1 MKNKNYHLLFILIF
15 IIIIILI
22 FIFRNNANIDF
33 QDNFLFFKLLGNNQ
47 KISSNSFNQV
57 DLQNENITPLFF
69 NVSYQNI
76 DFKKIGLKETINIET
91 LANGKVAP
99 GTKGKFEI
107 IIYSNKD
114 CYYQVYFQNEM
125 EKPKNMLFYITKEN
139 KVKTLEELQKQLE
152 GRVEKD
158 IPKKIIVFWEW
169 KYENGMEENGQDTND
184 GKKLENYYFDIV
196 VEPM

>member
-1 MKNKNYHLLFILIF
+1 MKKKNYHLLFILIF

-57 DLQNENITPLFF
+57 DLQNENTTPLFF

-76 DFKKIGLKETINIET
+76 DFKKIGLGETIDVET
-91 LANGKVAP
+91 LTNGKVAP

-125 EKPKNMLFYITKEN
+125 EKPKNMVFYITKEN
-139 KVKTLEELQKQLE
+139 KVKTLEELQKQLK

-184 GKKLENYYFDIV
+184 GKRLENYYFDIV

>member
-1 MKNKNYHLLFILIF
+1 MKKKNYHLLFILIF

-57 DLQNENITPLFF
+57 DLQNENTTPLFF

-107 IIYSNKD
+107 IIFSNKD

-125 EKPKNMLFYITKEN
+125 EKPKNMVFYITKEN
-139 KVKTLEELQKQLE
+139 KVKTLEELQKQLK

>member
-57 DLQNENITPLFF
+57 DLQNENTTPLFF

-76 DFKKIGLKETINIET
+76 DFKKIGLGETIDVET
-91 LANGKVAP
+91 LTNGKVAP

-125 EKPKNMLFYITKEN
+125 EKPKNMVFYITKEN
-139 KVKTLEELQKQLE
+139 KVKTLEELQKQLK

>member
-1 MKNKNYHLLFILIF
+1 MKKKNYHLLFILIF

-125 EKPKNMLFYITKEN
+125 EKPKNMVFYITKEN
-139 KVKTLEELQKQLE
+139 KVKTLEELQKQLK

>member
-1 MKNKNYHLLFILIF
+1 MKKKNYHLLFILIF

-57 DLQNENITPLFF
+57 DLQNENTTPLFF

-76 DFKKIGLKETINIET
+76 DFKKIGLGETIDVET
-91 LANGKVAP
+91 LTNGKVAP
-99 GTKGKFEI
+99 GTKGKFEV

-125 EKPKNMLFYITKEN
+125 EKPKNMVFYITKEN
-139 KVKTLEELQKQLE
+139 KVKTLEELQKQLK

>member
-1 MKNKNYHLLFILIF
+1 MKKKNYHLLFILIF

-57 DLQNENITPLFF
+57 DLQNENTTPLFF

-125 EKPKNMLFYITKEN
+125 EKPKNMVFYITKEN
-139 KVKTLEELQKQLE
+139 KVKTLEELQKQLK

>member
-1 MKNKNYHLLFILIF
+1 MFILIF

-125 EKPKNMLFYITKEN
+125 EKPKNMVFYITKEN
-139 KVKTLEELQKQLE
+139 KVKTLEELQKQLK

>member
-1 MKNKNYHLLFILIF
+1 MKKKNYHLLFILIF

-57 DLQNENITPLFF
+57 DLQNENTTPLFF

-76 DFKKIGLKETINIET
+76 DFKKIGLGETIDVET

-107 IIYSNKD
+107 VIYSNKD

-125 EKPKNMLFYITKEN
+125 EKPKNM
-139 KVKTLEELQKQLE
+139 
-152 GRVEKD
+152 
-158 IPKKIIVFWEW
+158 VF
-169 KYENGMEENGQDTND
+169 
-184 GKKLENYYFDIV
+184 
-196 VEPM
+196 

>member
-125 EKPKNMLFYITKEN
+125 EKPKNMVFYITKEN
-139 KVKTLEELQKQLE
+139 KVKTLEELQKQLK

>member
-76 DFKKIGLKETINIET
+76 DFKKIGLGETIDVET
-91 LANGKVAP
+91 LTNGKVAP

-125 EKPKNMLFYITKEN
+125 EKPKNMVFYITKEN
-139 KVKTLEELQKQLE
+139 KVKTLEELQKQLK

>member
-1 MKNKNYHLLFILIF
+1 MKKKNYHLLFILIF

-57 DLQNENITPLFF
+57 DLQNENTTPLFF

-76 DFKKIGLKETINIET
+76 DFKKIGLGETIDVET
-91 LANGKVAP
+91 LTNGKVAP

-125 EKPKNMLFYITKEN
+125 EKPKNMVFYITKEN
-139 KVKTLEELQKQLE
+139 KVKTLEELQKQLK

>member
-125 EKPKNMLFYITKEN
+125 EKPKNMVFYITKEN
-139 KVKTLEELQKQLE
+139 KVKTLEELQKQLK

-169 KYENGMEENGQDTND
+169 KYENGMEENRQDTND

>member
-1 MKNKNYHLLFILIF
+1 MKKKNYHLLFILIF

-57 DLQNENITPLFF
+57 DLQNENTTPLFF

-76 DFKKIGLKETINIET
+76 DFKKIGLGETIDVET

-107 IIYSNKD
+107 VIYSNKD

-125 EKPKNMLFYITKEN
+125 EKPKNMVFYITKEN
-139 KVKTLEELQKQLE
+139 KVKTLEELQKQLK

>member
-1 MKNKNYHLLFILIF
+1 MFILIF

-57 DLQNENITPLFF
+57 DLQNENTTPLFF

-76 DFKKIGLKETINIET
+76 DFKKIGLGETIDVET
-91 LANGKVAP
+91 LTNGKVAP

-125 EKPKNMLFYITKEN
+125 EKPKNMVFYITKEN
-139 KVKTLEELQKQLE
+139 KVKTLEELQKQLK

>member
-1 MKNKNYHLLFILIF
+1 MKKKNYHLLFILIF

-57 DLQNENITPLFF
+57 DLQNENTTPLFF

-76 DFKKIGLKETINIET
+76 DFKKIGLKETINIGT

-169 KYENGMEENGQDTND
+169 KYENGMEENRQDTND

>member
-1 MKNKNYHLLFILIF
+1 MFILIF

-57 DLQNENITPLFF
+57 DLQNENTTPLFF

-76 DFKKIGLKETINIET
+76 DFKKIGLGETIDVET
-91 LANGKVAP
+91 LTNGKVAP
-99 GTKGKFEI
+99 GTKGKFEV

-125 EKPKNMLFYITKEN
+125 EKPKNMVFYITKEN
-139 KVKTLEELQKQLE
+139 KVKTLEELQKQLK